1 MTGSTTWVMVAL
13 MNAREV
19 MTSPVISAT
28 GDTLVRDI
36 ARLLLQNHISA
47 IPILDNSGA
56 AIGMVSEGDL
66 IGRDETQ
73 RDAQREWWLALLA
86 EGESLSPD
94 FLVRLCRP
102 ERVASDVMS
111 RPVIAV
117 SEETD
122 TGEIAR
128 LLAAHRIKRVPVV
141 RDGQVIGIVSRENLL
156 RVLANEDHRQG
167 IKPKEGAVARAFSDA
182 LAPLRWRFER
192 PHPETEPHAAPMTE
206 PDDTSSAAAD
216 FRRLVADFESK
227 EAGRREDLRHSA
239 EDERQHRAAELT
251 GTHMSDQSW
260 RNLVHEARAMAE
272 QGLKEFL
279 LLRFPSQLCS
289 DGGRAVNVPD
299 PEWPAT
305 LRGEA
310 AEIYLRWSHDLKPQ
324 GFHLAARVVDFP
336 DGMPGDIG
344 LFLVWG

>member
-1 MTGSTTWVMVAL
+1 
-13 MNAREV
+13 MNARDV
-19 MTSPVISAT
+19 MTSAVISAT
-28 GDTLVRDI
+28 GDTPVRDI
-36 ARLLLQNHISA
+36 AQLLLQNHISA

-56 AIGMVSEGDL
+56 PLGMVSEGDL
-66 IGRDETQ
+66 VGRDETQ
-73 RDAQREWWLALLA
+73 RNARREWWLALLA

-94 FLVRLCRP
+94 FLSSLRRP
-102 ERVASDVMS
+102 ERVASDIMS
-111 RPVIAV
+111 KPVITV
-117 SEETD
+117 GEDTD

-141 RDGQVIGIVSRENLL
+141 RNGQVVGIVSRENLL
-156 RVLANEDHRQG
+156 RALASEERRHDV
-167 IKPKEGAVARAFSDA
+167 KSEEGAVARTLADA

-192 PHPETEPHAAPMTE
+192 PHHETEPHAAPITK

-216 FRRLVADFESK
+216 FRRLVADFENK
-227 EAGRREDLRHSA
+227 EARRREDLRHSA
-239 EDERQHRAAELT
+239 EEERQHKAEELI
-251 GTHMSDQSW
+251 GKHISDGSW
-260 RNLVHEARAMAE
+260 RNLIHGARSAAE

-299 PEWPAT
+299 PGWPAT

-310 AEIYLRWSHDLKPQ
+310 AEIYSRWSHDLKPQ